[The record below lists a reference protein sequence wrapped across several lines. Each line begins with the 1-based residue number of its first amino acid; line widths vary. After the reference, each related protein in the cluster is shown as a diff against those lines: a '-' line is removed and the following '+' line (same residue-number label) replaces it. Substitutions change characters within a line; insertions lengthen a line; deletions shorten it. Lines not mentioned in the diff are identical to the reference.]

1 VDIRNQS
8 LVLTKNTSFYDAL
21 KKLDENGNGAISVI
35 DDEGFFIGLITD
47 GDVRRAILNKHFD
60 LDYIVNKNPYKME
73 KHSSINERI
82 SYLKKIKRRH
92 IPIVDS
98 NNILLEIFTLDSIDL
113 RIMPNPVVIMAGG
126 LGSRLGEL
134 TQDIPKSMLQVGS
147 KPLLETILISFV
159 ERGFYR
165 FYISVNYK
173 KEIIMDYFGNGSQW
187 GVNIEYLVEDKR
199 LGTAGALSLIKEELD
214 EPIVVSNGDVIT
226 SLDYEVLLKHHIKQ
240 NSKVTMCV
248 REYEFIVP
256 YGVIEVDGFE
266 IKALTEKP
274 KKSLNVNAGV
284 YVIEPDMIKK
294 IPLDSFYDMT
304 TLFEDVSKRK
314 QKSCVFFLK
323 DYWIDVGQAKE
334 LTQANIDFNIAFK
347 K

>member
-1 VDIRNQS
+1 
-8 LVLTKNTSFYDAL
+8 
-21 KKLDENGNGAISVI
+21 
-35 DDEGFFIGLITD
+35 
-47 GDVRRAILNKHFD
+47 
-60 LDYIVNKNPYKME
+60 
-73 KHSSINERI
+73 
-82 SYLKKIKRRH
+82 
-92 IPIVDS
+92 
-98 NNILLEIFTLDSIDL
+98 
-113 RIMPNPVVIMAGG
+113 
-126 LGSRLGEL
+126 
-134 TQDIPKSMLQVGS
+134 
-147 KPLLETILISFV
+147 
-159 ERGFYR
+159 
-165 FYISVNYK
+165 
-173 KEIIMDYFGNGSQW
+173 
-187 GVNIEYLVEDKR
+187 
-199 LGTAGALSLIKEELD
+199 
-214 EPIVVSNGDVIT
+214 
-226 SLDYEVLLKHHIKQ
+226 
-240 NSKVTMCV
+240 MCV